1 MYSTLLNENR
11 VGEYRALER
20 GGEEGEGEGDNVAL
34 VSRTSSSPPLRP
46 RVPDPEWMRVRVSVE
61 GV

>member
-20 GGEEGEGEGDNVAL
+20 GGEREIMWRLSPGPPAL
-34 VSRTSSSPPLRP
+34 LPSDREYQIPS
-46 RVPDPEWMRVRVSVE
+46 
-61 GV
+61 G

>member
-20 GGEEGEGEGDNVAL
+20 DGKREREREIMWRLSPGPPAL
-34 VSRTSSSPPLRP
+34 LPSDREYQIPS
-46 RVPDPEWMRVRVSVE
+46 
-61 GV
+61 G